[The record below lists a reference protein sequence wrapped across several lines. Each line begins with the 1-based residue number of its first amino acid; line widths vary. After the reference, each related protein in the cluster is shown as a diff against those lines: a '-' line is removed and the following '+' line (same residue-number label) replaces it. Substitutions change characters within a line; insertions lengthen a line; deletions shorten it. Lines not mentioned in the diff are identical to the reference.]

1 MAKTPVAR
9 AADAEETSNL
19 PAVAASNVPSYLQ
32 GSNTGSQLAGVDQ
45 SDVALPSIRLLQAV
59 SEAVSTFDDAS
70 PGIFWHTGF
79 DMPLGKSID
88 FIICANRK
96 KYMLMAPM
104 TDSRGVLARA
114 EDGVHWQPSEGSF
127 EVKLKNV
134 KKPVVWTLRPTVE
147 ESGLA
152 QYGTFNPEDPDS
164 PPAAVLMYEHLVIMP
179 DFPDLGPTFFTFAR
193 SQIKKVRREL
203 YPKIMLHGNAGRPMQ
218 ALRFRAE
225 AVEEQ
230 GAEGSFFN
238 VKFTSA
244 GWATEAEFKQAVDLQ
259 KRFGGMKSRDEA
271 DIAGEGSGVGAPTAP
286 ASGEY

>member
-1 MAKTPVAR
+1 MARTPVSAK
-9 AADAEETSNL
+9 ADSQEIAPVTSS
-19 PAVAASNVPSYLQ
+19 APSYLA
-32 GSNTGSQLAGVDQ
+32 GSKAGSQLAGIDQ

-59 SEAVSTFDDAS
+59 SEAVSTFDEAS

-79 DMPLGKSID
+79 DMPLGSKID

-104 TDSRGVLARA
+104 TDGRGVLARA
-114 EDGVHWQPSEGSF
+114 DDGVHWSPSEGSF
-127 EVKLKNV
+127 EVKLKNI
-134 KKPVVWTLRPTVE
+134 KKPVVWNLKPTVE

-152 QYGTFNPEDPDS
+152 NYGTFNPDDPDS
-164 PPAAVLMYEHLVIMP
+164 PPAAVLMYEHLVILP
-179 DFPDLGPTFFTFAR
+179 DFPDLGPAFFTFAR

-230 GAEGSFFN
+230 GQEGSFFN

-244 GWATEAEFKQAVDLQ
+244 GWASEDEFRVATSLQ
-259 KRFGGMKSRDEA
+259 ERFGRMRSRDEA
-271 DIAGEGSGVGAPTAP
+271 DIAGDVESK
-286 ASGEY
+286 ASASKDF

>member
-1 MAKTPVAR
+1 MAKNPNTRP
-9 AADAEETSNL
+9 AEPEASNL
-19 PAVAASNVPSYLQ
+19 PVATASGVPDYLAGMNQ
-32 GSNTGSQLAGVDQ
+32 GSQLAGVDQ
-45 SDVALPSIRLLQAV
+45 SDVALPSVRLLQAV
-59 SEAVSTFDDAS
+59 SEAVSTFDEAN

-79 DMPLGKSID
+79 DMPLGKSVD

-179 DFPDLGPTFFTFAR
+179 DFPNLGPTFFTFAR

-259 KRFGGMKSRDEA
+259 KRFGDLKARDEA
-271 DIAGEGSGVGAPTAP
+271 DIAGESATTGAGAPKGT
-286 ASGEY
+286 GEY